1 MDNLIWIDC
10 NAEGFKADKSTKSPE
25 DIGLFY
31 YADGTLK
38 PYAFACGY
46 REHYTRGHTDMYL
59 DSFQAD
65 VLCYRLSLLSLMK
78 KERAYTFNGEHALRD
93 ARHMRDAILT
103 A

>member
-1 MDNLIWIDC
+1 MGDITWIDR
-10 NAEGFKADKSTKSPE
+10 NAEGFKADKARMSPE
-25 DIGLFY
+25 EVNTFY

-46 REHYTRGHTDMYL
+46 VERYTRGKTNMTLKYVPDDMY
-59 DSFQAD
+59 
-65 VLCYRLSLLSLMK
+65 RLNVYSSHK
-78 KERAYTFNGEHALRD
+78 ARKEYVFDGEHALRD